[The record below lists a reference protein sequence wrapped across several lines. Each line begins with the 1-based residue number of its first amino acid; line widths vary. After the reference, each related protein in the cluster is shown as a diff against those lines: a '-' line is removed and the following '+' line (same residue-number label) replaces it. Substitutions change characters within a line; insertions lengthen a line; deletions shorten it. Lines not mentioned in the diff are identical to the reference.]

1 MRTIRQ
7 VLVFLVVAATL
18 VSACGAATGPLG
30 SVPPLEPSPNPSAS
44 QGDPDLTP
52 QPSTEPSPAETS
64 DPSAAP
70 SEPSDPSAT
79 PAPSGTSIVRAYFHL
94 GGGQGTAGL
103 VAVLREVPKTKAVAT
118 AAMNALLDGPASDE
132 AAAAITSAIPDGT
145 KLLGLSI
152 SNGIATVDLSHEF
165 ESGGGSA
172 AVLTRLGQVVYT
184 LTQFPTVTKVRFRID
199 GQAVPVFSSEGI
211 ALDGPVDRATYTD
224 LLPAIFVD
232 RPAWG
237 AAIGNPARVAGN
249 ADVFEA
255 TFRITLLDGRGRT
268 LADKQ
273 AMASCGSGCRG
284 TFDMKVGYDVSKAQW
299 GTLRVW
305 DGSARDGSPENVR
318 EYPVWLTPAG

>member
-1 MRTIRQ
+1 MRP
-7 VLVFLVVAATL
+7 VLPFLVIAAVGL
-18 VSACGAATGPLG
+18 SACGASTGPLG

-52 QPSTEPSPAETS
+52 QPSGEPDPSDSAEPSVEPTEPGG
-64 DPSAAP
+64 
-70 SEPSDPSAT
+70 PSAT
-79 PAPSGTSIVRAYFHL
+79 PAPAGTSIVRSYFFL

-118 AAMNALLDGPASDE
+118 AAMNALLDGP
-132 AAAAITSAIPDGT
+132 TSAEGAARVTSAVPDGT
-145 KLLGLSI
+145 RLLGLSI
-152 SNGIATVDLSHEF
+152 SNGVATVDLSHEF
-165 ESGGGSA
+165 ESGGGTA
-172 AVLTRLGQVVYT
+172 AVLTRRGQVVYT

-199 GQAVPVFSSEGI
+199 GEPVPVFSSEGI

-249 ADVFEA
+249 ADDFEA
-255 TFRITLLDGRGRT
+255 TFRITILDGRGRT

-273 AMASCGSGCRG
+273 AMATCGTGCRG
-284 TFDMKVGYDVSKAQW
+284 TFDVKVAYDVSKAQW